1 MSEKKLGFATRAIH
15 DGQAPDELTGAVNV
29 PIYLTSTYKQDG
41 IGKMRRGYEYA
52 RLTNP
57 TRDALEENLC
67 SLEGG
72 TSAHCFGSGMAAI
85 TALCTMMKSGDHVI
99 CTDNTYGGTSRLF
112 NQVLTNYGLTF
123 TYVDSRD
130 VDAVAKAIRPETKLV
145 HLETPTNPMM
155 SVTDIRA
162 VAEVAHAKG
171 VEVSVD
177 NTFLSPYLQRPIE
190 LGADIV
196 MHSTT
201 KFLNGHSDG
210 LGGVLVGTKPEH
222 AERFRFVQK
231 CTGGILP
238 PFDSYLLLRG
248 VKTLAVR
255 MKQHDAN
262 GRAVADWLVKK
273 LGPERVF
280 YPGLKTHP
288 QHELAARQQKGF
300 GSMLSFELGS
310 LEKADAFVSKLQLC
324 YFAESLGG
332 VETLVCHPATMTHA
346 ALGAEGR
353 AKLGITDGLIRVSVG
368 IEDVED
374 ILADLEQ
381 ALA

>member
-1 MSEKKLGFATRAIH
+1 MSQKKLGFATRAIH
-15 DGQAPDELTGAVNV
+15 EGQEPDELTGAVNV

-85 TALCTMMKSGDHVI
+85 TALCTMMTCGDHVV

-155 SVTDIRA
+155 SLTDIRA
-162 VAEVAHAKG
+162 ISEVAHAKG

-222 AERFRFVQK
+222 ADKFRFVQK
-231 CTGGILP
+231 CTGGILS

-262 GRAVADWLVKK
+262 GRAVAEWLVKK
-273 LGPERVF
+273 FGPELVF

-310 LEKADAFVSKLQLC
+310 LEKADAFVSKLKLC
-324 YFAESLGG
+324 YFAGVMLWRGG
-332 VETLVCHPATMTHA
+332 DAGVPSGDDDATA

-353 AKLGITDGLIRVSVG
+353 AEAWDYWKRTDSQYLCRNRGR
-368 IEDVED
+368 
-374 ILADLEQ
+374 
-381 ALA
+381 